1 MYVQVVFAGK
11 DLDTINLEWL
21 GKTDLL
27 VLASQPL
34 QIAQQNVF
42 SSSSSVKQFGAQLTI
57 FYSGNVNVYDDVP
70 T

>member
-1 MYVQVVFAGK
+1 MYVHVVFASK
-11 DLDTINLEWL
+11 DLDTVNLEWL
-21 GKTDLL
+21 GKTDLP

-34 QIAQQNVF
+34 HIAQQNVF
-42 SSSSSVKQFGAQLTI
+42 SSSSSVKQFGTQLTI